1 MAFALQPLSLRAL
14 CLTNKPYLRFG
25 MRSAYTPKPGQTA
38 QALFGTALLGVA
50 LTLGMSMQVGMESPG
65 KASWPALTPTPLRL
79 RLAGLE
85 GSPKPLISSS
95 RALLPE
101 EKQKFQAATGGPVF
115 IENKGQ
121 WHPDVLYLCRL
132 GGLDAWITKWGVSY
146 TFFKLE
152 EKPSAEAREPFLHE
166 KFGHR
171 EVELIG
177 HRVLM
182 KLRGCAAHPQR
193 EGREMLEGYYNY
205 LIGNDPTRHATY
217 VRRYREV
224 WVKGVYAGIDMRYYL
239 EGGRLR
245 YDWVVEPGGDPSQIV
260 FGLEGSEKTY
270 IDSEGRLV
278 FTTRFGE
285 VKLAELRVYQ
295 GDREIGG
302 RFVERPGGWG
312 IEVGSYDPTQLLV
325 IDPLVYS
332 TYIGGGGF
340 EEGYAIAV
348 DGSGNA
354 YVTGATDSPDYDVTP
369 GAFQTTH
376 GGGWWD
382 VFVTKLN
389 ATGTA
394 LVYSTYIGGSG
405 DDHGNAIAV
414 DGSSYAYVTGETNS
428 TDYDVTPGAFQTTNG
443 GWWDVFVTKL
453 NATGTA
459 LVYSTYI
466 GGSNWDEGNAIA
478 VDGSGNAYVTGSTWS
493 TSYDVTPG
501 AFQTTNGGSWD
512 VFVTKLNA
520 TGTALVYST
529 YIGGSDYDEGNAI
542 AVDGSGNAYVTGETY
557 SANYDVTPG
566 AFQTT
571 NEGGQD
577 VFMTKL
583 NATGTALVYSTY
595 IGGSGDE
602 RGLAIAVDGS
612 GNAYVT
618 GRTSSTNYDV
628 TPGAFQT
635 TNGGNT
641 DVFVTK
647 LNATGTALVY
657 STYIGGSEGEVGHGI
672 AVDGSG
678 NAYVTGST
686 SSTNYPV
693 TPGAFQ
699 TTNGGGGDVFVTKV
713 CCHPIT
719 ITLTSAPGTN
729 NQTVCVNTAITPI
742 TYSTTGATGATF
754 SGLPTGVTGTFSG
767 GNITISGTPTVAGTF
782 NYTVTLTG
790 TGGCGSVTAATG
802 TIIVQP
808 NNTITLTSAP
818 GTDNQTVCVNTD
830 ITPITY
836 STTGATG
843 ATFSGLP
850 TGVTGTFS
858 GGYITISGTPTVA
871 GTFTYTVTLTGGC
884 GNVTATGTIIVQP
897 NNTITLTSAPGTDNQ
912 TVCVST
918 AITPITYSATSA
930 TGATFSGLPTGVTGT
945 FSGGNITISGT
956 PTVGGTFNYTVTL
969 TGGCGNVTATGTI
982 IVQPNITLTSAPG
995 TDNQTVCVNAAITPI
1010 TYSTTGATGATFSGL
1025 PAGVTGT
1032 FSGGYITIS
1041 GRPTVAGT
1049 FNYTV
1054 TLTGG
1059 CGNVTATGTII
1070 VQPNITL
1077 TSAPGTDNQ
1086 TVCVDTPI
1094 TPITYS
1100 TTGATGTTFS
1110 GLPTGVTGTFSGGY
1124 ITISGTPTVA
1134 GTFNYTVTLTGGC
1147 GNVTATGTIIV
1158 QPNNTTITLTSAP
1171 GTDNQTVCVNTAITP
1186 ITYSTTG
1193 ATGATFS
1200 GLPAGVTGTFSGGNI
1215 TISGTPT
1222 VAGTFNY
1229 TVTLTG
1235 GCRNVTATGTI
1246 IVRPNNTI
1254 TLTSAPGTNNQTV
1267 CVNTAITPITY
1278 GTTGAT
1284 GATFSGLP
1292 AGVTGTFSGG
1302 NITISGTP
1310 TVAGTFTYTVTLT
1323 GGCGN
1328 VTATGMLVVNA
1339 CQPGSL
1345 LGGGGGGPR
1354 WRVYP
1359 NPTSGSFTI
1368 ESSEDGTFELINGHG
1383 QVVQVYEVRRGR
1395 AELRA
1400 TLSAGVYYLRE
1411 QRSGTVQKVVILE

>member
-1 MAFALQPLSLRAL
+1 MP
-14 CLTNKPYLRFG
+14 NKKPYLCFG
-25 MRSAYTPKPGQTA
+25 MRSVYTPKPGQTA
-38 QALFGTALLGVA
+38 QALVGTALLGVA
-50 LTLGMSMQVGMESPG
+50 LTLGMSMKVGMESTG

-79 RLAGLE
+79 RLAGLG

-101 EKQKFQAATGGPVF
+101 EKQKFQAATGGPAF

-152 EKPSAEAREPFLHE
+152 EKPSAQAREPSLHE
-166 KFGHR
+166 KFGRR

-217 VRRYREV
+217 VRRYKEA

-245 YDWVVEPGGDPSQIV
+245 YDWVVHPGGEPSQIV

-312 IEVGSYDPTQLLV
+312 IEVGSYDPTQPLL

-332 TYIGGGGF
+332 TYIGGNSD
-340 EEGYAIAV
+340 EEGRAIAV

-354 YVTGATDSPDYDVTP
+354 YVTGYTYSTNYDVTP
-369 GAFQTTH
+369 GAFQTN
-376 GGGWWD
+376 GGGSYRD

-405 DDHGNAIAV
+405 HDDGYAIAV
-414 DGSSYAYVTGETNS
+414 DGSGNAYVTGYTSSTNYDVTAGAFQTTNGGGADVFVTKLNARGTALVYSTYIGGNSGEEGRGIAVDGSGYAYVTGYTESTN
-428 TDYDVTPGAFQTTNG
+428 YDVTPGAFQTTNG
-443 GWWDVFVTKL
+443 GGRDVFVTKLNAAGTALVYSTYIGGSGDEVGLAIAVDGSGYAYVTGYTYSTNYDVTPGAFQTTNESVSGWQDVFVTKL

-466 GGSNWDEGNAIA
+466 GGIWDDYGTAIA
-478 VDGSGNAYVTGSTWS
+478 VDGSGNAYVTGATGSPD
-493 TSYDVTPG
+493 YDVTPG
-501 AFQTTNGGSWD
+501 AFQTTNGGGTD

-529 YIGGSDYDEGNAI
+529 YIGGSDIDECNAI
-542 AVDGSGNAYVTGETY
+542 AVDGSGNAYVTGFTN
-557 SANYDVTPG
+557 SPNYDVTPG

-571 NEGGQD
+571 KEGGWD
-577 VFMTKL
+577 VFVTKL
-583 NATGTALVYSTY
+583 NATGTTLVYSTY

-602 RGLAIAVDGS
+602 WGWAIAVDGS

-618 GRTSSTNYDV
+618 GWTYSTDYDV

-635 TNGGNT
+635 TKGGW
-641 DVFVTK
+641 D
-647 LNATGTALVY
+647 
-657 STYIGGSEGEVGHGI
+657 
-672 AVDGSG
+672 
-678 NAYVTGST
+678 
-686 SSTNYPV
+686 
-693 TPGAFQ
+693 
-699 TTNGGGGDVFVTKV
+699 DVFVTKV
-713 CCHPIT
+713 CHP
-719 ITLTSAPGTN
+719 
-729 NQTVCVNTAITPI
+729 
-742 TYSTTGATGATF
+742 
-754 SGLPTGVTGTFSG
+754 
-767 GNITISGTPTVAGTF
+767 
-782 NYTVTLTG
+782 
-790 TGGCGSVTAATG
+790 
-802 TIIVQP
+802 
-808 NNTITLTSAP
+808 ITLTSAP
-818 GTDNQTVCVNTD
+818 GTDNQTVCVNT
-830 ITPITY
+830 PIM
-836 STTGATG
+836 
-843 ATFSGLP
+843 
-850 TGVTGTFS
+850 
-858 GGYITISGTPTVA
+858 
-871 GTFTYTVTLTGGC
+871 
-884 GNVTATGTIIVQP
+884 
-897 NNTITLTSAPGTDNQ
+897 
-912 TVCVST
+912 
-918 AITPITYSATSA
+918 
-930 TGATFSGLPTGVTGT
+930 
-945 FSGGNITISGT
+945 
-956 PTVGGTFNYTVTL
+956 
-969 TGGCGNVTATGTI
+969 
-982 IVQPNITLTSAPG
+982 
-995 TDNQTVCVNAAITPI
+995 PI

-1032 FSGGYITIS
+1032 FSGGNITIS
-1041 GRPTVAGT
+1041 GTPTATGT

-1054 TLTGG
+1054 TLTSG
-1059 CGNVTATGTII
+1059 CG
-1070 VQPNITL
+1070 
-1077 TSAPGTDNQ
+1077 
-1086 TVCVDTPI
+1086 
-1094 TPITYS
+1094 
-1100 TTGATGTTFS
+1100 
-1110 GLPTGVTGTFSGGY
+1110 GVT
-1124 ITISGTPTVA
+1124 
-1134 GTFNYTVTLTGGC
+1134 
-1147 GNVTATGTIIV
+1147 TATGTIIV

-1200 GLPAGVTGTFSGGNI
+1200 GLPTGVTGTFAGDNI
-1215 TISGTPT
+1215 TISGAPT

-1229 TVTLTG
+1229 MVTLTG
-1235 GCRNVTATGTI
+1235 GCGNITATGTI

-1254 TLTSAPGTNNQTV
+1254 TLTSAPGTDNQTV
-1267 CVNTAITPITY
+1267 CVNTAITPIKY
-1278 GTTGAT
+1278 STTGAT

-1310 TVAGTFTYTVTLT
+1310 TVAGTFNYMVTLT
-1323 GGCGN
+1323 GGCGS
-1328 VTATGMLVVNA
+1328 VAATGTLVANA

-1400 TLSAGVYYLRE
+1400 TLSGGVYYLRE

>member
-14 CLTNKPYLRFG
+14 RLTKKPYLCLG

-50 LTLGMSMQVGMESPG
+50 LTLWMSMKVGMESTG
-65 KASWPALTPTPLRL
+65 KANWPALTPTPLRL

-101 EKQKFQAATGGPVF
+101 EKQKFQAATGGPAF

-132 GGLDAWITKWGVSY
+132 GGLDAWITKWGVNY

-152 EKPSAEAREPFLHE
+152 EKPSAQGREPFLCE
-166 KFGHR
+166 KFGRR

-193 EGREMLEGYYNY
+193 EGRELLEGYYNY

-217 VRRYREV
+217 VRRYQEA

-245 YDWVVEPGGDPSQIV
+245 YDWVVHPGGDPSQIV

-278 FTTRFGE
+278 FMTRFGE

-302 RFVERPGGWG
+302 RFVERPDGWG

-332 TYIGGGGF
+332 AYIGGNWTEWGYAIAVDSSGRAYVTGWTFSTDYDVTPGAFQPMNAGWWDVFVTKLDETGTQLVYSTYIGGSDWD
-340 EEGYAIAV
+340 EGNAIAV

-354 YVTGATDSPDYDVTP
+354 YVTGSTLSTDYDVTP
-369 GAFQTTH
+369 GAFQTTN
-376 GGGWWD
+376 GGGWD

-405 DDHGNAIAV
+405 GEDGFGIAV
-414 DGSSYAYVTGETNS
+414 DS
-428 TDYDVTPGAFQTTNG
+428 
-443 GWWDVFVTKL
+443 
-453 NATGTA
+453 
-459 LVYSTYI
+459 
-466 GGSNWDEGNAIA
+466 
-478 VDGSGNAYVTGSTWS
+478 
-493 TSYDVTPG
+493 
-501 AFQTTNGGSWD
+501 
-512 VFVTKLNA
+512 
-520 TGTALVYST
+520 
-529 YIGGSDYDEGNAI
+529 
-542 AVDGSGNAYVTGETY
+542 
-557 SANYDVTPG
+557 
-566 AFQTT
+566 
-571 NEGGQD
+571 
-577 VFMTKL
+577 
-583 NATGTALVYSTY
+583 
-595 IGGSGDE
+595 
-602 RGLAIAVDGS
+602 S

-618 GRTSSTNYDV
+618 GRTFSTDYPV
-628 TPGAFQT
+628 TPGALQT
-635 TNGGNT
+635 THGGGGWT

-657 STYIGGSEGEVGHGI
+657 STYIGGIYDDVGYGIAVDGSGNAYVTGRTSSTNYPVTPGAFQRTNGGYWDVFVTKLNAAGTALVYSTYIGGSDWDEGNAIAVDSSGNAYVTGRTSSPDYDVTPGAFQTTKGGYWDVFVTKLNATGTTLVYSTYIGGSNNDEGYGIAVDGSGNAYVTGWTGSTDYDVTPGAFQTTKEGYEDVFVTKLNATGTALVYSTYIGGIYDDVGYGI

-693 TPGAFQ
+693 TSGAFQ

-713 CCHPIT
+713 CHP
-719 ITLTSAPGTN
+719 
-729 NQTVCVNTAITPI
+729 
-742 TYSTTGATGATF
+742 
-754 SGLPTGVTGTFSG
+754 
-767 GNITISGTPTVAGTF
+767 
-782 NYTVTLTG
+782 
-790 TGGCGSVTAATG
+790 
-802 TIIVQP
+802 
-808 NNTITLTSAP
+808 ITLTSAP
-818 GTDNQTVCVNTD
+818 GTDSQTVCVD
-830 ITPITY
+830 TP
-836 STTGATG
+836 
-843 ATFSGLP
+843 
-850 TGVTGTFS
+850 
-858 GGYITISGTPTVA
+858 
-871 GTFTYTVTLTGGC
+871 
-884 GNVTATGTIIVQP
+884 
-897 NNTITLTSAPGTDNQ
+897 
-912 TVCVST
+912 
-918 AITPITYSATSA
+918 
-930 TGATFSGLPTGVTGT
+930 
-945 FSGGNITISGT
+945 
-956 PTVGGTFNYTVTL
+956 
-969 TGGCGNVTATGTI
+969 
-982 IVQPNITLTSAPG
+982 
-995 TDNQTVCVNAAITPI
+995 ITPI

-1032 FSGGYITIS
+1032 FSGGNITIS
-1041 GRPTVAGT
+1041 GAPTVAGT

-1059 CGNVTATGTII
+1059 CG
-1070 VQPNITL
+1070 
-1077 TSAPGTDNQ
+1077 
-1086 TVCVDTPI
+1086 
-1094 TPITYS
+1094 
-1100 TTGATGTTFS
+1100 
-1110 GLPTGVTGTFSGGY
+1110 GVT
-1124 ITISGTPTVA
+1124 
-1134 GTFNYTVTLTGGC
+1134 
-1147 GNVTATGTIIV
+1147 TATGTIIV
-1158 QPNNTTITLTSAP
+1158 QPNNTITLTSAP
-1171 GTDNQTVCVNTAITP
+1171 GTNNQTVCVDTPIAP

-1222 VAGTFNY
+1222 VTGTFNY

-1235 GCRNVTATGTI
+1235 GCGGVTTATGTI
-1246 IVRPNNTI
+1246 IVQPNDTI
-1254 TLTSAPGTNNQTV
+1254 TPTSDPGTDNQTV

-1278 GTTGAT
+1278 STTGAT

-1292 AGVTGTFSGG
+1292 PGVTGTFSGG

-1310 TVAGTFTYTVTLT
+1310 TVTGTFNYTVTLT

-1328 VTATGMLVVNA
+1328 VTATGTIIVQLSNTNKII
-1339 CQPGSL
+1339 PLRSL
-1345 LGGGGGGPR
+1345 LP
-1354 WRVYP
+1354 P
-1359 NPTSGSFTI
+1359 
-1368 ESSEDGTFELINGHG
+1368 
-1383 QVVQVYEVRRGR
+1383 VQITRQSV
-1395 AELRA
+1395 
-1400 TLSAGVYYLRE
+1400 
-1411 QRSGTVQKVVILE
+1411 